1 MGTSSTA
8 GLTDPPDLSELST
21 ALYSAISLVV
31 RRLRQT
37 AAPDEPSVPER
48 SALARLD
55 RLGPATAAE
64 LARIEQISPQAMG
77 ITLAALEERGLVERR
92 RDEGDRRRAVT
103 TVTEAGREML
113 RLKRSARAHVI
124 AGGLADGFSPEELRT
139 LAAAAPLIERLAEQ
153 I

>member
-1 MGTSSTA
+1 
-8 GLTDPPDLSELST
+8 
-21 ALYSAISLVV
+21 VV

-37 AAPDEPSVPER
+37 AAPDEPTLPER
-48 SALARLD
+48 SALARLA
-55 RLGPATAAE
+55 RLGPATAAD

-92 RDEGDRRRAVT
+92 RDEVDRRRSVT
-103 TVTEAGREML
+103 TVTEAGQEML

-124 AGGLADGFSPEELRT
+124 AAGLANEFTEEELRI
-139 LAAAAPLIERLAEQ
+139 LAAAAPLIQRLAEK

>member
-1 MGTSSTA
+1 MDSQSV
-8 GLTDPPDLSELST
+8 DDLSDLST

-37 AAPDEPSVPER
+37 AAPDEPTLPER
-48 SALARLD
+48 SALARLA
-55 RLGPATAAE
+55 RLGPATAAD

-92 RDEGDRRRAVT
+92 RDEVDRRRSVT
-103 TVTEAGREML
+103 TVTEAGQEML

-124 AGGLADGFSPEELRT
+124 AAGLANEFTEEELRI
-139 LAAAAPLIERLAEQ
+139 LAAAAPLIQRLAEK

>member
-1 MGTSSTA
+1 MAAPSV
-8 GLTDPPDLSELST
+8 DDLST

-37 AAPDEPSVPER
+37 AAPGEPTLPER

-55 RLGPATAAE
+55 RLGPTTGAE

-77 ITLAALEERGLVERR
+77 ITLAALEEQGLVERR
-92 RDEGDRRRAVT
+92 RDEADRRRSVT
-103 TVTEAGREML
+103 TVTESGREML
-113 RLKRSARAHVI
+113 RLKRSARARVI
-124 AGGLADGFSPEELRT
+124 AAGLAGEFTEEELRT
-139 LAAAAPLIERLAEQ
+139 LAAAAPLIQRLAEK

>member
-1 MGTSSTA
+1 MDSPSV
-8 GLTDPPDLSELST
+8 DDLSTS
-21 ALYSAISLVV
+21 LYSAISLVV

-37 AAPDEPSVPER
+37 AAPDEPTLPER

-55 RLGPATAAE
+55 RLGPATAAD
-64 LARIEQISPQAMG
+64 LARVEQISPQAMG

-92 RDEGDRRRAVT
+92 RDDADRRRSVT

-113 RLKRSARAHVI
+113 RLKRGARAHVI
-124 AGGLADGFSPEELRT
+124 AVGLGTGFTEEELAT
-139 LAAAAPLIERLAEQ
+139 LAAAAPLIQRLAEK

>member
-1 MGTSSTA
+1 MDSQSV
-8 GLTDPPDLSELST
+8 DDLSDLST

-37 AAPDEPSVPER
+37 AAPDEPTLPER
-48 SALARLD
+48 SALARLA
-55 RLGPATAAE
+55 RLGPATAAD
-64 LARIEQISPQAMG
+64 LARIEQISPHAMG

-92 RDEGDRRRAVT
+92 RDEVDRRRSVT
-103 TVTEAGREML
+103 TVTEAGQEML

-124 AGGLADGFSPEELRT
+124 AAGLANEFTEEELRI
-139 LAAAAPLIERLAEQ
+139 LAAAAPLIQRLAEK

>member
-1 MGTSSTA
+1 MDTPSV
-8 GLTDPPDLSELST
+8 DDLSA
-21 ALYSAISLVV
+21 ALYSAISLSV

-37 AAPDEPSVPER
+37 AEPGEPSLPER

-55 RLGPATAAE
+55 RGGPATAAD
-64 LARIEQISPQAMG
+64 LARAEQISPQAMG

-92 RDEGDRRRAVT
+92 RDDVDRRRAVT

-113 RLKRSARAHVI
+113 RLKRSARTRVI
-124 AGGLADGFSPEELRT
+124 AKGLASGFTAEELRT
-139 LAAAAPLIERLAEQ
+139 LAAAAPLMQRLAEG

>member
-1 MGTSSTA
+1 MASPNV
-8 GLTDPPDLSELST
+8 DELST
-21 ALYSAISLVV
+21 SLYSAISVIV

-37 AAPDEPSVPER
+37 AAPDEPTLPER

-55 RLGPATAAE
+55 RLGPATAAD

-92 RDEGDRRRAVT
+92 RDETDRRRSVT
-103 TVTEAGREML
+103 TVTEAGQEML
-113 RLKRSARAHVI
+113 RLKRSTRARVI
-124 AGGLADGFSPEELRT
+124 AAGLASEFTEAELRT
-139 LAAAAPLIERLAEQ
+139 LAAAAPLIQRLAEK

>member
-1 MGTSSTA
+1 MDSPSV
-8 GLTDPPDLSELST
+8 DDLST

-37 AAPDEPSVPER
+37 AEPDEPSLPER
-48 SALARLD
+48 SALARLA
-55 RLGPATAAE
+55 RLGPATAAD

-92 RDEGDRRRAVT
+92 RDDVDRRRSVT
-103 TVTEAGREML
+103 TVTEAGQEML
-113 RLKRSARAHVI
+113 RLKRSARARVI
-124 AGGLADGFSPEELRT
+124 AAGLASDFTEEELRT
-139 LAAAAPLIERLAEQ
+139 LTAAAPLIERLAEK

>member
-1 MGTSSTA
+1 MNSPSV
-8 GLTDPPDLSELST
+8 DDLST
-21 ALYSAISLVV
+21 ALYSAIGLTV

-37 AAPDEPSVPER
+37 ATPDEPTLPER

-55 RLGPATAAE
+55 RLGPATAAD

-77 ITLAALEERGLVERR
+77 ITLAALEERGLVERH
-92 RDEGDRRRAVT
+92 RDDEDRRRSVT

-113 RLKRSARAHVI
+113 RLKRGARARVI
-124 AGGLADGFSPEELRT
+124 ADRLADGFTAEELAM
-139 LAAAAPLIERLAEQ
+139 LAAAAPLLQRLAEK

>member
-1 MGTSSTA
+1 MDSPGV
-8 GLTDPPDLSELST
+8 DDLSTSLF
-21 ALYSAISLVV
+21 SAISLVV

-37 AAPDEPSVPER
+37 AEPGEPSLPER

-55 RLGPATAAE
+55 RNGPATAAD

-77 ITLAALEERGLVERR
+77 ITLAALEERGLVERK
-92 RDEGDRRRAVT
+92 RDDVDRRRAVT

-113 RLKRSARAHVI
+113 RLKRSARARVI
-124 AGGLADGFSPEELRT
+124 AEALATGFTDEELRT
-139 LAAAAPLIERLAEQ
+139 LTAAAPLITRLAEK

>member
-1 MGTSSTA
+1 MDSPA
-8 GLTDPPDLSELST
+8 VDDLST

-37 AAPDEPSVPER
+37 ATPDEPTLPER
-48 SALARLD
+48 SVLARLD
-55 RLGPATAAE
+55 RLGPATAAD

-77 ITLAALEERGLVERR
+77 ITLAALQERGLVERR
-92 RDEGDRRRAVT
+92 RDEGDRRRSVT
-103 TVTEAGREML
+103 TVTAAGREML

-124 AGGLADGFSPEELRT
+124 AAGLADGFTAEELAT
-139 LAAAAPLIERLAEQ
+139 LSAAAPLIQRLAEK

>member
-1 MGTSSTA
+1 MASPSV
-8 GLTDPPDLSELST
+8 DDLST

-37 AAPDEPSVPER
+37 AAPDEPTLPER
-48 SALARLD
+48 SALARLA
-55 RLGPATAAE
+55 RLGPATAAD

-77 ITLAALEERGLVERR
+77 ITLASLEERGLVERR
-92 RDEGDRRRAVT
+92 RDEVDRRRSVT
-103 TVTEAGREML
+103 TVTEAGQEML

-124 AGGLADGFSPEELRT
+124 AAGLASGFTEEELRILT
-139 LAAAAPLIERLAEQ
+139 AAAPLMQRLAEQ

>member
-1 MGTSSTA
+1 MNTPT
-8 GLTDPPDLSELST
+8 TDDLSTS
-21 ALYSAISLVV
+21 LYSAISLVV

-37 AAPDEPSVPER
+37 AAPDEPTMPER
-48 SALARLD
+48 AALARLD

-64 LARIEQISPQAMG
+64 LARVEQISPQAMG

-92 RDEGDRRRAVT
+92 RDEADRRRSVT

-113 RLKRSARAHVI
+113 RLKRSARARVI
-124 AGGLADGFSPEELRT
+124 ADGLADGFSEEELRT
-139 LAAAAPLIERLAEQ
+139 LAAAAPLIQRLAEK

>member
-1 MGTSSTA
+1 MDSPGV
-8 GLTDPPDLSELST
+8 DDLST
-21 ALYSAISLVV
+21 TLYSAISLMV

-37 AAPDEPSVPER
+37 AEPDEPTLPER

-55 RLGPATAAE
+55 RLGPATAAD

-92 RDEGDRRRAVT
+92 RDEVDRRRSVT
-103 TVTEAGREML
+103 TVTEAGRALL
-113 RLKRSARAHVI
+113 RHKRGARARVI
-124 AGGLADGFSPEELRT
+124 AAGLGSGFSDEELRT
-139 LAAAAPLIERLAEQ
+139 LAAAAPLIQRLAEN

>member
-1 MGTSSTA
+1 MDAPSV
-8 GLTDPPDLSELST
+8 DDLST

-37 AAPDEPSVPER
+37 AAPGEPTLPER

-55 RLGPATAAE
+55 RLGPTTGAE

-77 ITLAALEERGLVERR
+77 ITLAALEEQGLVERR
-92 RDEGDRRRAVT
+92 RDEADRRRSVT
-103 TVTEAGREML
+103 TVTESGREVL

-124 AGGLADGFSPEELRT
+124 AAGLAGEFTEEELRT
-139 LAAAAPLIERLAEQ
+139 LAAAAPLIQRLAEK

>member
-1 MGTSSTA
+1 MDSPSV
-8 GLTDPPDLSELST
+8 DDLST

-37 AAPDEPSVPER
+37 AAPDEPTLPER
-48 SALARLD
+48 SALARLA
-55 RLGPATAAE
+55 RLGPATAAD
-64 LARIEQISPQAMG
+64 LARSEQISPQAMG

-92 RDEGDRRRAVT
+92 RDEADRRRSVT
-103 TVTEAGREML
+103 TVTEAGQEML

-124 AGGLADGFSPEELRT
+124 AAGLADEFTDEELRILT
-139 LAAAAPLIERLAEQ
+139 AAAPLIQRLAEK